1 MFILGINS
9 KSHDTSAAL
18 VHDGKLIFAIE
29 EERLNKEKHTR
40 AFPINAVREC
50 LKFANISIDE
60 IDVIATPQIISR
72 LVQARYL
79 DHWHAYFPRVQERMT
94 AEMGTV
100 KDLLRTED
108 EIREKLHFKKEIF
121 SCRHHISHMAS
132 AYYGSGF
139 EESALLSV
147 DGLGEI
153 ESMVMGEARG
163 SKINVFDDAST
174 YWPSSLGSLYAAAT
188 LYLGFDAHCDEGKV
202 MGLASYGDPKTYHD
216 IFQEIVK
223 LRDNGRFEFD
233 LSYLAY
239 PFRYRNH
246 FTEEF
251 IARCGAARTP
261 KTDILKRHEDFA
273 ASVQQV
279 TEETM
284 LHAARHLYEVTQQ
297 KNLCLAGG
305 VALNCVAN
313 GRILREMPF
322 KNIVVQPAA
331 NDAGTALGAAL
342 YCYYFKHPE
351 GGRHPLSHSYLGTGF
366 SDQEVERM
374 LRWRKIS
381 FIKNN
386 NVFEEAAKLLAEG
399 NILAWFNGRMEFG
412 PRSLGNRSILTAPY
426 PAEMKDIL
434 NARVKR
440 REHFRPF
447 APSVR
452 EGDCGEYFDSAHAS
466 PYMLLTYN
474 VLPDMIQK
482 IPAITHVD
490 GTARVQTVR
499 EDQNHDFYRLIT
511 EFKKRTGVGVLLN
524 TSFNVMGEP
533 IVQSPEDA
541 LSCFLGTQID
551 YLIFNAKYII
561 KKE

>member
-1 MFILGINS
+1 MLILGINS
-9 KSHDTSAAL
+9 RSHDTSAAL
-18 VHDGKLIFAIE
+18 IQDGKVVFAIE
-29 EERLNKEKHTR
+29 QERLNKEKHTR
-40 AFPINAVREC
+40 AFPYEAVQEC
-50 LKFANISIDE
+50 LQFVGATID
-60 IDVIATPQIISR
+60 DVDVVAMPQIISR
-72 LVQARYL
+72 LIHARYL
-79 DHWHAYFPRVQERMT
+79 KHWHDNYPRVEERMMS
-94 AEMGTV
+94 EMGTV
-100 KDLLRTED
+100 KELMNTEN
-108 EIREKLHFKKEIF
+108 EIREKLNFKKEIF
-121 SCRHHISHMAS
+121 SCRHHVAHMAS

-153 ESMVMGEARG
+153 ESMMMGEARG
-163 SKINVFDDAST
+163 GEINVFDDASS

-188 LYLGFDAHCDEGKV
+188 RYLGFDAHCDEGKV
-202 MGLASYGDPKTYHD
+202 MGLASYGDPKTYHN

-223 LRDNGRFEFD
+223 LRDQGRFEFD
-233 LSYLAY
+233 VSYLEY
-239 PFRYRNH
+239 PFRYRSH

-251 IARCGAARTP
+251 IACCGVARTP
-261 KTDILKRHEDFA
+261 KTDVLKRHEDFA
-273 ASVQQV
+273 AAVQQV
-279 TEETM
+279 TEEVM
-284 LHAARHLYEVTQQ
+284 LHAAHYLYKITQQ

-313 GRILREMPF
+313 GRILRETPF

-342 YCYYFKHPE
+342 YYYYFKHPE
-351 GGRHPLSHSYLGTGF
+351 GGRHPLLHSYLGTRF
-366 SDQEVERM
+366 SDQEVEHM
-374 LRWRKIS
+374 LRRRKIS
-381 FIKNN
+381 FIKSN
-386 NVFEEAAKLLAEG
+386 NVFGEAAKLLAEEK
-399 NILAWFNGRMEFG
+399 ILAWFNGRMEFG

-426 PAEMKDIL
+426 PADMKDIL
-434 NARVKR
+434 NVRVKR

-452 EGDCGEYFDSAHAS
+452 EEDCGEYFDSIHAS

-474 VLPDMIQK
+474 VKPEMIVK

-499 EDQNHDFYRLIT
+499 EDQNRDFYHLIT
-511 EFKKRTGVGVLLN
+511 EFKKRTNVGVLLN

-533 IVQSPEDA
+533 IVQSLEDA
-541 LSCFLGTQID
+541 LNCFLGTQID